1 MAEQRP
7 GSAVGCPFAPE
18 EASLALARDFDPFV
32 ADYMADPAGF
42 VRRVAGE
49 QPIFFAR
56 GLGYWVVTRY
66 DTIKAIF
73 RDPWTF
79 SPANVLEPIV
89 PPGPEVRAVLDRH
102 GYAMARTLVNEDEP
116 QHMQRRR
123 VLMAPFTPEHL
134 ASHEPLVRRLVREAV
149 DRFVDLG
156 RVDLVER
163 LLWPVP
169 FTVALHFL
177 GIDEEDQK
185 RMKRF
190 SIAHTVNAF
199 GRPTP
204 DERLAIA
211 ETVGQFWQF
220 SGELLEKMRQTP
232 DGPGWMR
239 YSIRQQKLHPE
250 IVTDSYLHS
259 MMMAIIVAA
268 HETTAFAAANA
279 VRRLLAHPTAWR
291 ELHEDPSL
299 ISPAVEECLR
309 VDGSIASWRRKTTR
323 EVEVEGV
330 RLPAGARLLMVVASA
345 NRDPVHFPD
354 PETLDVRRENAQDHL
369 TFGFGAHQCL
379 GKNLGRME
387 IQIMLE
393 ELTRRLPHLRLCEQE
408 LEWVANLSFRGP
420 QHLWVEWDPAEN
432 PERREP
438 SLRDRSHPARIGAP
452 LARDRARRLSVRSVE
467 RLAEDVVG
475 LVLEAPDGSALP
487 RWSPGA
493 HIEIECGDPDRARA
507 YSLCS
512 DPEETGSWR
521 IAVLR
526 EPRGRGGSAWI
537 HDEVRPG
544 TILRV
549 RGPRN
554 RFPFDEAFSG
564 PILFLAGGIGV
575 TPLLPMAAR
584 VRALGR
590 DYRFIY
596 CGRSRARMAF
606 LEELRAAHGPRLE
619 LAVSEEGTRLDL
631 EALVASLADGV
642 RIWACG
648 PIRMLDALERLLEG
662 RPEGT
667 LTTERFAAQASRLDP
682 SRERAF
688 AVELAHTGL
697 TLEVPPDRTL
707 LEVLRAANVD
717 LPSDCEEGLCGTC
730 EVEVLEG
737 EVDHRDA
744 VLSRAERAQ
753 NRKMMACCSRAA
765 GPRLVLGL

>member
-1 MAEQRP
+1 MAEITRT
-7 GSAVGCPFAPE
+7 GARSFAQS
-18 EASLALARDFDPFV
+18 EAEAALARPFDPFCP
-32 ADYMADPAGF
+32 AYMEDPAGF
-42 VRRVAGE
+42 VRRAAGE
-49 QPIFFAR
+49 RPIFFAPE
-56 GLGYWVVTRY
+56 LGYWVVTRY

-79 SPANVLEPIV
+79 SPANVLEPVV
-89 PPGPEVRAVLDRH
+89 PHSEEALAVLRRY

-134 ASHEPLVRRLVREAV
+134 AAHEPFVRRLVCEAV
-149 DRFVDLG
+149 DGFVDEG

-177 GIDEEDQK
+177 GIDEEDRA

-204 DERLAIA
+204 EERLAIA

-220 SGELLEKMRQTP
+220 SGAILEKMRRTP

-239 YSIRQQKLHPE
+239 YSIRQQKLYPE

-279 VRRLLAHPTAWR
+279 VRTLLSHPTAWR
-291 ELHEDPSL
+291 ELHEEPAL

-309 VDGSIASWRRKTTR
+309 LEGSIASWRRRTTC
-323 EVEVEGV
+323 EVELEGV
-330 RLPAGARLLMVVASA
+330 RLPAGAKILMVVAAA
-345 NRDPVHFPD
+345 NRDPAHFPD
-354 PETLDVRRENAQDHL
+354 PESLDIRRDNAQDHL

-393 ELTRRLPHLRLCEQE
+393 ELTRRLPHLRLASQDFDY
-408 LEWVANLSFRGP
+408 VPNLSFRGP
-420 QHLWVEWDPAEN
+420 QHLRVEWDPAAN
-432 PERREP
+432 PERRDP
-438 SLRDRSHPARIGAP
+438 SLRTRRHPARIGAP
-452 LARDRARRLSVRSVE
+452 LARDRVRRVRVRALEPLAR
-467 RLAEDVVG
+467 DVLG
-475 LVLEAPDGSALP
+475 LVLESLDGAPLP
-487 RWSPGA
+487 PWTPGA
-493 HIEIECGDPDRARA
+493 HIEVECGDPERARA

-512 DPEETGSWR
+512 DPADRQIWR

-526 EPRGRGGSAWI
+526 EPEGRGGSVWI
-537 HDEVRPG
+537 HETVRPG
-544 TILRV
+544 TVLKV

-554 RFPFDEAFSG
+554 RFPFDEKARG
-564 PILFLAGGIGV
+564 PVLFLAGGIGI

-584 VRALGR
+584 ARRLGL
-590 DYRFIY
+590 DYRLVY

-606 LEELRAAHGPRLE
+606 LEELRALHGPRLE
-619 LAVSEEGTRLDL
+619 LAVSEEGSRLDL
-631 EALVASLADGV
+631 GALLAALPPTA

-648 PIRMLDALERLLEG
+648 PVRMLDDLERLLGDRAEG
-662 RPEGT
+662 M
-667 LTTERFAAQASRLDP
+667 LVTERFAATAARP
-682 SRERAF
+682 EAGGERAF
-688 AVELAHTGL
+688 EVVCSHSGL
-697 TLEVPPDRTL
+697 TLAVPPDKSL
-707 LEVLRAANVD
+707 LEVLRAANLDV
-717 LPSDCEEGLCGTC
+717 PSDCEEGLCGTC
-730 EVEVLEG
+730 EVPVLEG

-744 VLSRAERAQ
+744 VLSRAERA
-753 NRKMMACCSRAA
+753 RSDRMMACCSRARGA
-765 GPRLVLGL
+765 RLVLAL